1 MSTATAAPLLA
12 RPERVA
18 AIDLGSNSARV
29 VVVEVEAGGHLEVVE
44 ELRTPLRLALA
55 LGPDGRLPDD
65 AVAAT
70 LAALHEFMAIA
81 RGAGAQRIRA
91 VATAA
96 LRDAR
101 NADAIL
107 APARRRLGLTIDVI
121 DAQAEAEQSFVGA
134 IYGLPV
140 DHGLLVDIG
149 GGSMEV
155 VHFRDRAVEATW
167 SFPFGVLRMWDQY
180 LADDPPSAADLR
192 RLAAHVRNALRR
204 AGVPALADGDV
215 LVGTGGS
222 VRNLAKMDRHGRPY
236 PIHRLHGY
244 AIGARRLHAL
254 LASFAGRTLDE
265 RRLLPGLNPDRAD
278 AIGAGAAVLQ
288 GVATAA
294 GAGEVLVAGQG
305 IREGIIRRVA
315 LPSLPPPPDVRRA
328 SLRSIARR
336 FARWDE
342 ERALHRAAT
351 AAMLQSELDPDMTP
365 ELRELLG
372 HAAYV
377 LDIGTAIDY
386 YNRHRQTAA
395 ILAVTDLNGFSHRH
409 TALIAALIRIAEKPS
424 PGVRPYRPLLTKA
437 DAPALERA
445 ALILAIADELGRR
458 VVPDRH
464 PHVSC
469 VVEPGCVRLTTQGDA
484 PRQLS
489 RLSGRFREAFGR
501 ALIVDGTPA

>member
-1 MSTATAAPLLA
+1 M
-12 RPERVA
+12 
-18 AIDLGSNSARV
+18 
-29 VVVEVEAGGHLEVVE
+29 
-44 ELRTPLRLALA
+44 
-55 LGPDGRLPDD
+55 
-65 AVAAT
+65 
-70 LAALHEFMAIA
+70 
-81 RGAGAQRIRA
+81 
-91 VATAA
+91 
-96 LRDAR
+96 
-101 NADAIL
+101 
-107 APARRRLGLTIDVI
+107 
-121 DAQAEAEQSFVGA
+121 
-134 IYGLPV
+134 
-140 DHGLLVDIG
+140 
-149 GGSMEV
+149 
-155 VHFRDRAVEATW
+155 
-167 SFPFGVLRMWDQY
+167 
-180 LADDPPSAADLR
+180 
-192 RLAAHVRNALRR
+192 
-204 AGVPALADGDV
+204 
-215 LVGTGGS
+215 
-222 VRNLAKMDRHGRPY
+222 
-236 PIHRLHGY
+236 
-244 AIGARRLHAL
+244 
-254 LASFAGRTLDE
+254 
-265 RRLLPGLNPDRAD
+265 
-278 AIGAGAAVLQ
+278 LQ
-288 GVATAA
+288 GVLDAA

-351 AAMLQSELDPDMTP
+351 AAMLQSELDPSMTP

-409 TALIAALIRIAEKPS
+409 TALIAALIRTAEKPN

-484 PRQLS
+484 RRQLS

-501 ALIVDGTPA
+501 ALDRRRDAGLRRRAGPPQRSSARSSRGGRNQSSTPDPGAGWPAVSIRAAPPLRQSIAQPGAPVSSAASALSVGSCPTIAIRSGTAPPASVRAAIARKACAAVTAGDSDSSASGVGQPAPSDSIPAVCQARVAGLDSTRSMSGAARPSPRAARSNRTRPRSLSGRSRSSGQRRASRSSAIACRTR

>member
-1 MSTATAAPLLA
+1 M
-12 RPERVA
+12 
-18 AIDLGSNSARV
+18 
-29 VVVEVEAGGHLEVVE
+29 
-44 ELRTPLRLALA
+44 
-55 LGPDGRLPDD
+55 
-65 AVAAT
+65 
-70 LAALHEFMAIA
+70 
-81 RGAGAQRIRA
+81 
-91 VATAA
+91 
-96 LRDAR
+96 
-101 NADAIL
+101 
-107 APARRRLGLTIDVI
+107 
-121 DAQAEAEQSFVGA
+121 
-134 IYGLPV
+134 
-140 DHGLLVDIG
+140 
-149 GGSMEV
+149 
-155 VHFRDRAVEATW
+155 
-167 SFPFGVLRMWDQY
+167 
-180 LADDPPSAADLR
+180 
-192 RLAAHVRNALRR
+192 
-204 AGVPALADGDV
+204 PALADGDV

-244 AIGARRLHAL
+244 AIGARRLQAL

-288 GVATAA
+288 GVLDAA

-336 FARWDE
+336 FRPLGRGARPAPRGDGGH
-342 ERALHRAAT
+342 APVGAGFGHDAGVARAARFTPPTCSISAPRSTTTT
-351 AAMLQSELDPDMTP
+351 ATVRRRPSWP
-365 ELRELLG
+365 
-372 HAAYV
+372 
-377 LDIGTAIDY
+377 
-386 YNRHRQTAA
+386 
-395 ILAVTDLNGFSHRH
+395 VTDLNGFSHRH
-409 TALIAALIRIAEKPS
+409 TALIAALIRTAEKPS

-484 PRQLS
+484 RRQLS
-489 RLSGRFREAFGR
+489 RLSDRFREAFGR
-501 ALIVDGTPA
+501 ALVVDGAPA